1 MMDRFFVDPGKI
13 KDGQIRIDDPDDI
26 RHLTRSLRAAPG
38 HPVQIS
44 DGSGS
49 GVRYESEI
57 VGADSDALY
66 LKITG
71 VVEVLDEPKVKIT
84 LYQGIPKAEKM
95 GTIIQKSVELG
106 VSGIVPIFS
115 SRTVVTDTGRMPNKM
130 RRWRRISAE
139 AAKQCDRGTIPF
151 VFPAMQLYEAVDM
164 ITAAD
169 LAIFAYEEEK
179 EYTIKRFLREDAP
192 KNPGKVSIIIGPE
205 GGFAPEEAEML
216 KGAGL
221 RPVSLGKLVL
231 RTETAGPAAIAM
243 AIYELEL

>member
-1 MMDRFFVDPGKI
+1 MDRFFVDPSKI
-13 KDGQIRIDDPDDI
+13 KDGRIRIDDPDDI
-26 RHLTRSLRAAPG
+26 RHLTKSLRAAPG
-38 HPVQIS
+38 HPVRIS

-49 GVRYESEI
+49 GVRYESEV
-57 VGADSDALY
+57 VGSDSEGIY

-71 VVEVLDEPKVKIT
+71 VLNVMDEPRMKIT

-115 SRTVVTDTGRMPNKM
+115 SRTVVTDTGRMSNKLQ
-130 RRWRRISAE
+130 RWRRISAE
-139 AAKQCDRGTIPF
+139 AAKQCDRGTIPA
-151 VFPAMQLYEAVDM
+151 VFPPMQLGEAVGM

-169 LAIFAYEEEK
+169 LVIFAYEEEK
-179 EYTIKRFLREDAP
+179 VYTIKRFLREEAP

-216 KGAGL
+216 KDAGL
-221 RPVSLGKLVL
+221 KPVSLGKSVL
-231 RTETAGPAAIAM
+231 RTETAGPAVIAM
-243 AIYELEL
+243 AMYELEL